1 MLCLKCVKEL
11 KDNEQ
16 ICSNC
21 GYNKDSISNTDNPFG
36 VRNQG
41 IYNPNAVDKEVAE
54 ERLEHEKQFNS
65 LVEIFIGPKYY
76 NFKKGS
82 FSWCAFFLGPL
93 YIAFRKMYAVS
104 IIVYIINI
112 LITLFFGNKFIIY
125 MLVTLIFQF
134 FLGFSFKKI
143 YYDDS
148 MEKVGKIKQNNPDL
162 GYNQLTE
169 VAKAKGGTNIFYAI
183 IIMLGITI
191 LISLSMMIFHINLPE
206 SDIIRPLERLLNKLN
221 F

>member
-1 MLCLKCVKEL
+1 MLCLKCGKEL

-82 FSWCAFFLGPL
+82 FSWCAFFFGPL
-93 YIAFRKMYAVS
+93 YIAYRKMFGVS

-125 MLVTLIFQF
+125 MLVSLIFQL

-169 VAKAKGGTNIFYAI
+169 VAKSKGGTNIFYAI
-183 IIMLGITI
+183 ILMLGITI
-191 LISLSMMIFHINLPE
+191 VLLIIMMIFHINLPE

>member
-1 MLCLKCVKEL
+1 MLCLKCGKEL

-169 VAKAKGGTNIFYAI
+169 VAKSKGGTNIFYAI

-191 LISLSMMIFHINLPE
+191 LISLIMMIFHINLPE